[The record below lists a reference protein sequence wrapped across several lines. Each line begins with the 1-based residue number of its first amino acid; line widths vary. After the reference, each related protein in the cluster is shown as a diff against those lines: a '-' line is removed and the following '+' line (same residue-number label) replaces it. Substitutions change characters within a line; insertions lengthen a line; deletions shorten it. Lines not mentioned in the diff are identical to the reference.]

1 MIAGQ
6 RVLIGLTVAFAL
18 VIAGCGGSSTA
29 STPPSSAG
37 PGASGAPAGSGGG
50 FATSKQLEAT
60 LPTSVGGVTLTTGSL
75 DVLQLYATG
84 NQAANILTLMV
95 TGLGVSPAQVGAAA
109 AADSGGKIQIVAAQF
124 SGASSSA
131 IQTQI
136 EAVAKQVDPNV
147 TLANST
153 VGGKSV
159 TTATFPGSHTGPIVA
174 YITGDTLYL
183 VQSSD
188 PALTEDAV
196 KQLP

>member
-1 MIAGQ
+1 
-6 RVLIGLTVAFAL
+6 
-18 VIAGCGGSSTA
+18 
-29 STPPSSAG
+29 
-37 PGASGAPAGSGGG
+37 
-50 FATSKQLEAT
+50 
-60 LPTSVGGVTLTTGSL
+60 
-75 DVLQLYATG
+75 
-84 NQAANILTLMV
+84 V
-95 TGLGVSPAQVGAAA
+95 TGLGVSPAQVAAAA

-159 TTATFPGSHTGPIVA
+159 TTATFPGSHTGPVVA